1 MLKCEEQELW
11 WVDSKEIGEKE
22 KSKRLLQLFQCDL
35 LPGLSADIFSA
46 KSARD
51 SVPTRGSISIGSK
64 IVFYAIIV
72 VVNALMLFYIL
83 LFAIQ
88 QTKHRQRAWFQTFM
102 LWFMTEV
109 LLTCT
114 MVVWVMHYLIPAFIV
129 DDIRKLEGKVMSI
142 LSNSLTSGS
151 QRQGQI
157 DGSSRVHDDREFN
170 AAEYLFVS
178 QRIAKRLPNNPV
190 AKLVM
195 SFQTPWP
202 KQSYKMMKNGFDS
215 SAYRSGISYGLGNFL
230 GMLAYGLGRFLQ
242 LPRGLQDCLVHVVSS
257 VATGYVVLGHEQL
270 FILYPAL
277 AFLPLFF
284 FCLFV
289 HLQLARRRRKVK
301 SHPVLIIAEEKSSR
315 EAQKDS
321 SSSPTPT
328 GLRQN
333 PALDRRASLIRG
345 VAMIEDARQQLEAG
359 HGSRD
364 DHDSLSSGYDSP
376 YDNDDDP
383 SINSSASCFS
393 FKSKSS
399 HVLDVDSIDYS
410 ISQDDAQ
417 HSDHPSVQNFAGIH
431 IS

>member
-1 MLKCEEQELW
+1 
-11 WVDSKEIGEKE
+11 
-22 KSKRLLQLFQCDL
+22 
-35 LPGLSADIFSA
+35 
-46 KSARD
+46 
-51 SVPTRGSISIGSK
+51 
-64 IVFYAIIV
+64 
-72 VVNALMLFYIL
+72 
-83 LFAIQ
+83 
-88 QTKHRQRAWFQTFM
+88 
-102 LWFMTEV
+102 
-109 LLTCT
+109 
-114 MVVWVMHYLIPAFIV
+114 
-129 DDIRKLEGKVMSI
+129 MSI

-289 HLQLARRRRKVK
+289 HSQLARRRRKVK

-315 EAQKDS
+315 EAQKDP

-345 VAMIEDARQQLEAG
+345 VVAMIEDRRPPTTRSRPWQQ
-359 HGSRD
+359 R
-364 DHDSLSSGYDSP
+364 
-376 YDNDDDP
+376 
-383 SINSSASCFS
+383 
-393 FKSKSS
+393 
-399 HVLDVDSIDYS
+399 
-410 ISQDDAQ
+410 
-417 HSDHPSVQNFAGIH
+417 
-431 IS
+431 